1 MITGKHLINGDWL
14 AGPTTCQTTPLT
26 GKPHT
31 IHNASMD
38 VVNKAAVAAQ
48 EAFESFAHSTSTER
62 AKLLRTIAA
71 EINLLGDDISS
82 VCEQETGLPLAR
94 LTGER
99 GRTTQQLEMFAAYIE
114 SGEYLQRSCDTA
126 LPDRSPLPRPEL
138 RKMLRP
144 LGPVAVFGAS
154 NFPLAFS
161 TAGGDT
167 ASALAAGCPVIV
179 KGHPAHPA
187 TSDLVAQA
195 ILSAIKQCDMHPG
208 IFNLIQDADIQAAQ
222 ELVKHPHIT
231 AVGFTGSLQAGRAL
245 FDLCKQRP
253 VPIPFYGEMGSLNPV
268 FVLPQAL
275 QETAD
280 ETAAGWVDSL
290 NLGTGQFCTKPGLLI
305 LPEGQAGDDFITAAK
320 QRLSTVPA
328 NHMLTQGIARAYHAG
343 VQQVSQTAGV
353 TSIHAAENPTG
364 QARPQ
369 VFSTDVSNWLKQKTL
384 HEEVF
389 GPFALIIRT
398 ENTADMLT
406 IARQLEGQLTA
417 TLIMQAQDQTL
428 AQQLARILEH
438 KAGRLLTNGF
448 PTGVEV
454 ANSMVHGGP
463 YPAST
468 FSTSTSVGT
477 TAIQRFLRP
486 VCYQNMPTELLP
498 AELRNFTA

>member
-1 MITGKHLINGDWL
+1 MITGKHLINGHWL
-14 AGPTTCQTTPLT
+14 AGPTTFQSTPLT
-26 GKPHT
+26 GEPHT
-31 IHNASMD
+31 IHNASQD
-38 VVNKAAVAAQ
+38 VVNKATTAAK
-48 EAFESFAHSTSTER
+48 EAFTSFALSTSAER

-71 EINLLGDDISS
+71 EIDLLGDEIST

-114 SGEYLQRSCDTA
+114 AGDYLQRSCDQA

-144 LGPVAVFGAS
+144 LGPVVVFGAS

-187 TSDLVAQA
+187 TSELVAQA
-195 ILSAIKQCDMHPG
+195 ILSATKQCGMPAG
-208 IFNLIQDADIQAAQ
+208 VFALIQDADIQAAQ
-222 ELVKHPHIT
+222 ALVKHPHMA

-245 FDLCKQRP
+245 FDLCTQRP

-268 FVLPQAL
+268 FVLPEAL
-275 QETAD
+275 QASAA
-280 ETAAGWVDSL
+280 ETAADWVGSL

-305 LPEGQAGDDFITAAK
+305 LPKGAAGDEFIEAAK
-320 QRLSTVPA
+320 QKLNHIDA
-328 NHMLTQGIARAYHAG
+328 NHMLTQGIAHAYQRG
-343 VQQVSQTAGV
+343 VAQVNQTTGV
-353 TSIHAAENPTG
+353 TAIHTADNPTG
-364 QARPQ
+364 QAKPQ
-369 VFSTDVSNWLKQKTL
+369 VFSTDADNWLKQAAL

-389 GPFALIIRT
+389 GPFAMIVRT
-398 ENTADMLT
+398 EGTADMLA
-406 IARQLEGQLTA
+406 IADHLEGQLTA

-428 AQQLARILEH
+428 AQQLAHILEH

-463 YPAST
+463 FPAST
-468 FSTSTSVGT
+468 FSTSK
-477 TAIQRFLRP
+477 AI
-486 VCYQNMPTELLP
+486 
-498 AELRNFTA
+498 